1 MKIKVMILSVL
12 FVLALSGVGISQP
25 KSSGSLPCIN
35 EISNLSDKQKS
46 QIAELGK
53 THQTEMNT
61 FRAERRATTDSDK
74 KDQVYNKMQQAK
86 SNHRSQVLQILNDDQ
101 KKEYQAI
108 QKSGRGQFRNNS
120 GTRCGVPN
128 GKGLGQGRGRKGSGN
143 CNGNFLGNRGQ
154 GRNRVN
160 NNR

>member
-12 FVLALSGVGISQP
+12 FVFALSEVGISQP
-25 KSSGSLPCIN
+25 KSSGLLPCIN
-35 EISNLSDKQKS
+35 GISNLADDQKN
-46 QIAELGK
+46 QITDLEED
-53 THQTEMNT
+53 HQKEMNT
-61 FRAERRATTDSDK
+61 YRAERRSTTDQNV
-74 KDQVYNKMQQAK
+74 KDQVYDKMQQAK
-86 SNHRSQVLQILNDDQ
+86 SNHQSRVLQILNEDQ
-101 KKEYQAI
+101 KKEYLAI

-143 CNGNFLGNRGQ
+143 CNGNFRGNGGQ

-160 NNR
+160 SNR

>member
-1 MKIKVMILSVL
+1 MRIKVMILSVL
-12 FVLALSGVGISQP
+12 FVTALSGVGISQP

-35 EISNLSDKQKS
+35 GISNLTDDQKN
-46 QIAELGK
+46 QITDLEED
-53 THQTEMNT
+53 HQKEMNT
-61 FRAERRATTDSDK
+61 YRVERRSTTDQNL
-74 KDQVYNKMQQAK
+74 KDQVYDKMKQAK
-86 SNHRSQVLQILNDDQ
+86 SNHQSQVLQILNEDQ
-101 KKEYQAI
+101 KKEYLAI

-128 GKGLGQGRGRKGSGN
+128 GKGLGQGRGRKGSGKCKVN
-143 CNGNFLGNRGQ
+143 FRGNIGQ